1 MIVTQ
6 TQLTPLVAIA
16 AGILILIIPRL
27 LNYIIALYLIYTG
40 FVQLNATHHW
50 IRFGMAT
57 RLRPAIVQ
65 VQNQTSPKFMF
76 DVMFQV
82 MAPPAPQATIRDR
95 MNQDPVTVIV

>member
-50 IRFGMAT
+50 IRFGMIA
-57 RLRPAIVQ
+57 RPAIVL
-65 VQNQTSPKFMF
+65 VQNQASPKRLF
-76 DVMFQV
+76 DVMFHV
-82 MAPPAPQATIRDR
+82 MAPAASQSMIHDR
-95 MNQDPVTVIV
+95 MNQVPVIITV

>member
-50 IRFGMAT
+50 IRFGMVT
-57 RLRPAIVQ
+57 PPAIVL
-65 VQNQTSPKFMF
+65 VQNQASPKAIF
-76 DVMFQV
+76 DVMFHV
-82 MAPPAPQATIRDR
+82 MAPAAS
-95 MNQDPVTVIV
+95 

>member
-40 FVQLNATHHW
+40 FVQLNAAHHW
-50 IRFGMAT
+50 IRFGMVT
-57 RLRPAIVQ
+57 RPRPAIVL
-65 VQNQTSPKFMF
+65 VQNQASPKPIF
-76 DVMFQV
+76 DAIFRV
-82 MAPPAPQATIRDR
+82 MAPPAPRSTIHDR
-95 MNQDPVTVIV
+95 MNQAPVIATV

>member
-6 TQLTPLVAIA
+6 TQLTPLVAIV

-50 IRFGMAT
+50 VRFGRVT
-57 RLRPAIVQ
+57 RLQPAIVL
-65 VQNQTSPKFMF
+65 VQNRASPKPMIH
-76 DVMFQV
+76 VV
-82 MAPPAPQATIRDR
+82 APRDPQPMIHDR
-95 MNQDPVTVIV
+95 MNDPVIETL

>member
-50 IRFGMAT
+50 IRFGMVT
-57 RLRPAIVQ
+57 RPAIVL
-65 VQNQTSPKFMF
+65 VANQASPKPTIH
-76 DVMFQV
+76 V
-82 MAPPAPQATIRDR
+82 MALRAPQSMIHDH
-95 MNQDPVTVIV
+95 MNQDPVIETV

>member
-50 IRFGMAT
+50 IRFGMVT
-57 RLRPAIVQ
+57 RPAIVL
-65 VQNQTSPKFMF
+65 VANQASPKPIL
-76 DVMFQV
+76 DVMFHV
-82 MAPPAPQATIRDR
+82 MAPAAAHSAIHDR
-95 MNQDPVTVIV
+95 MNQDPVIITV

>member
-50 IRFGMAT
+50 IRFGMVA
-57 RLRPAIVQ
+57 RPAIVL
-65 VQNQTSPKFMF
+65 VQNRAGPKPMF
-76 DVMFQV
+76 DAMFHV
-82 MAPPAPQATIRDR
+82 MAPAASQSTIHDR
-95 MNQDPVTVIV
+95 MNQVPVNITV

>member
-50 IRFGMAT
+50 IRFGMVT
-57 RLRPAIVQ
+57 RPAFVL
-65 VQNQTSPKFMF
+65 VQNQASPKPIF
-76 DVMFQV
+76 DGMLHV
-82 MAPPAPQATIRDR
+82 MAPAASQSTIHDR
-95 MNQDPVTVIV
+95 MNQDPVIITV